1 MNLIR
6 KSATALLGLSLV
18 TATAGAQSWTS
29 VAAGSLNQAGGAG
42 YWDQLSYDGSG
53 CNIGYIIFGIR
64 SATCK
69 NGGAGEG
76 RWSGGTGALVSARAS
91 FVDPG
96 SAFLLGK
103 GTWRLDVLGGF
114 RGFGQGWLPTDPEY
128 IGVTDCTRI
137 TKFTGP
143 ASYTVTYASDFS
155 LAMPGYLPREQ
166 VYSGG
171 SFKTGPASRSS
182 ARTTARRRHSPA

>member
-53 CNIGYIIFGIR
+53 CYIIF
-64 SATCK
+64 
-69 NGGAGEG
+69 
-76 RWSGGTGALVSARAS
+76 
-91 FVDPG
+91 
-96 SAFLLGK
+96 
-103 GTWRLDVLGGF
+103 VLGGF

-128 IGVTDCTRI
+128 IGVTDGTRI

-171 SFKTGPASRSS
+171 SFKTEPRFALFISYDRSS
-182 ARTTARRRHSPA
+182 AAFSGVIATGLMGIGLVGRRRKA